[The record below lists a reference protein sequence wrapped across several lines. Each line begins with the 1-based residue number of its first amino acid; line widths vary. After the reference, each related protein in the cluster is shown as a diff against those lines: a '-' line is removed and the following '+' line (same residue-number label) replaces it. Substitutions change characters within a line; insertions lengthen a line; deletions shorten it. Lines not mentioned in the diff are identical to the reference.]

1 MLKIVFEGN
10 ISPFYSSD
18 NLLTQGQ
25 LVKLDSGN
33 VGKIVVAGAGDVVYG
48 IVAQDVIAA
57 NVDNYKLDSVTHKAR
72 IGDKVGVYF
81 GTGTYITNQFSGN
94 ITVPGTE
101 LYSGAGGLLVAT
113 VSGSV
118 VAIAETIGNSATAGS
133 EIRVKY
139 VNE

>member
-18 NLLTQGQ
+18 VLLTQGQ
-25 LVKLDSGN
+25 LVKLDPAN
-33 VGKIVVAGAGDVVYG
+33 VGKIIVAGAGDPVYG

-57 NVDNYKLDSVTHKAR
+57 NIDNYKLDSVTHKAR
-72 IGDKVGVYF
+72 VGDKVGVYF
-81 GTGTYITNQFSGN
+81 GGGEYITNQFVGN
-94 ITVPGTE
+94 ITAPGTP
-101 LYSGAGGLLVAT
+101 LYAGASGQLVAT

-133 EIRVKY
+133 EIRIKY
-139 VNE
+139 VLD